1 MRLWPLL
8 LAAPFV
14 AAIGAHVAGKTGLD
28 ARLLEAARTEIG
40 ALVFWREEPSAPQTP
55 TVPEID
61 ADSVPE
67 SAADSDAEMAAAGGA
82 EQPQQIV
89 LPERA
94 ARRSLG
100 AELFS
105 QRCAACHG
113 WRAEGGPMA
122 PAISARGTDPQSLR
136 IALLSGAASSG
147 EGFGDMPPILDLTEA
162 EIEALAA
169 HLAALHADRR

>member
-40 ALVFWREEPSAPQTP
+40 ALVFWREEPSAP
-55 TVPEID
+55 
-61 ADSVPE
+61 
-67 SAADSDAEMAAAGGA
+67 SAAAVPASDAANDAAPAAAPA
-82 EQPQQIV
+82 AQPPQIV

-94 ARRSLG
+94 AKRSLG
-100 AELFS
+100 AALFS
-105 QRCAACHG
+105 ERCAACHG

-147 EGFGDMPPILDLTEA
+147 EGFGDMAPILDLSQT

-169 HLAALHADRR
+169 HLAALQAGRR